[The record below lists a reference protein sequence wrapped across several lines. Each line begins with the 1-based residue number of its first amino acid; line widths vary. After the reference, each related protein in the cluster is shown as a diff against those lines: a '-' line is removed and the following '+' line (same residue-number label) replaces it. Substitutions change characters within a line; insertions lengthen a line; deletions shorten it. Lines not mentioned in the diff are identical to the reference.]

1 MIKKLQH
8 RLTMLYA
15 LTTGIILTI
24 VVIAVSIISQLSLL
38 NKIEE
43 TFQTHIMNIST
54 KLQTDTYFNVS
65 WLAAMEYEN
74 NLIIHIEENAKALL
88 YHGAWNPPSDR
99 ISLIQQAKEQAKL
112 FHTDTTIP
120 PVSAASISPVFTIRG
135 QQKDEYQCIVISY
148 PAVKGYK
155 SMVLLYYISP
165 FLKTLEKQRYL
176 FIISDI
182 LGVLAL
188 YCVSRILVKKAVK
201 PIEVNN
207 LKQQEFVAAA
217 SHELR
222 SPLMVIQSS
231 AQAIEAVPEK
241 TTQFTQT
248 IRKECQRMSSLISD
262 MLTLASLDAQNWPIK
277 LDTLDINTLLIDTYE
292 LYEPICLEKQMK
304 FDLHLPDDLMPS
316 IQGDKE
322 RILQILSILLDNAV
336 SYNSDGKPIQ
346 LVASLH
352 KNYVS
357 IAVIDQGPG
366 ILEEQKE
373 KIFDRFFRSDT
384 SRKDKQH
391 FGLGLSICKELV
403 ILHKGTLNITDTPGG
418 GCTFTVRLPIN
429 MG

>member
-1 MIKKLQH
+1 MLKY

-65 WLAAMEYEN
+65 WLAAMESEN
-74 NLIIHIEENAKALL
+74 NLIIYIEENAKALL

-99 ISLIQQAKEQAKL
+99 AALIQQAKEQAKR
-112 FHTDTTIP
+112 FHTDTTIR
-120 PVSAASISPVFTIRG
+120 PVSAASISPVFTIQG

-148 PAVKGYK
+148 PSAKGYK

-165 FLKTLEKQRYL
+165 FLKTLE
-176 FIISDI
+176 
-182 LGVLAL
+182 
-188 YCVSRILVKKAVK
+188 
-201 PIEVNN
+201 
-207 LKQQEFVAAA
+207 KQQEFVAAA

-304 FDLHLPDDLMPS
+304 FDLHLPDDLLPS